1 MTRATRATQ
10 QRRADDCRELLE
22 RGYSRHKIHAW
33 VQQKAAQLGGEYWA
47 LQERQIDAYVA
58 RAHAEIAAEADV
70 DRHFET
76 GRAVIRLNTQYSKAR
91 LDGNGSLVLKIQ
103 CEIDRLLRLG
113 QADEAGEQP
122 DREARRAALLLELA
136 KLIDEGKADD
146 GQR

>member
-10 QRRADDCRELLE
+10 QRRTDDCRELLE
-22 RGYSRHKIHAW
+22 RGYSRHKIHVW
-33 VQQKAAQLGGEYWA
+33 VQQKAAQLGGEYWV
-47 LQERQIDAYVA
+47 LQERQVDAYIG
-58 RAHAEIAAEADV
+58 RAHTEIAAEGDV
-70 DRHFET
+70 DRHFEK
-76 GRAVIRLNTQYSKAR
+76 GRALSRLNSQYGKAR
-91 LDGNGSLVLKIQ
+91 LDGNDSLLLKIQ
-103 CEIDRLLRLG
+103 CEIDRLLGLG

>member
-22 RGYSRHKIHAW
+22 RGYSRHKIHTW
-33 VQQKAAQLGGEYWA
+33 VHQKASQLGGEYWI

-58 RAHAEIAAEADV
+58 RAHSEISAEANV
-70 DRHFET
+70 DRHFEK
-76 GRAVIRLNTQYSKAR
+76 GRALSRLNTQYAKAR
-91 LDGNGSLVLKIQ
+91 VDGNDSLALKIQ
-103 CEIDRLLRLG
+103 CEIDRLLGLG
-113 QADEAGEQP
+113 QADEASEQP

-136 KLIDEGKADD
+136 KLIDEGKGDD